1 MKRKLIDLILEAA
14 GNGLTVFDIDETLF
28 HTKAKVR
35 VKKGRKVVKVLNN
48 IEYIPFLVKIMILV
62 NLKIP
67 RSLIPL
73 QLLWLK

>member
-48 IEYIPFLVKIMILV
+48 IEY
-62 NLKIP
+62 NT
-67 RSLIPL
+67 SLIPL
-73 QLLWLK
+73 QLPWLK